1 MNYNKF
7 IFYDEQQDHIIQ
19 QIDIPND
26 FVDWVDEQLVGN
38 LYYHVPTI
46 SYFQA
51 DAPYRYQHP
60 TCIGIDYVGTSIVNE
75 FGMTLLEKMFLQ
87 WIACL
92 EGMEQSIYY
101 ANLEDISEEEIAKI
115 SSEKIEELKE
125 VFFEK
130 EAVLKQ
136 LHLCLKCTKL
146 LTLPQAVMY
155 QEGL

>member
-1 MNYNKF
+1 
-7 IFYDEQQDHIIQ
+7 
-19 QIDIPND
+19 
-26 FVDWVDEQLVGN
+26 
-38 LYYHVPTI
+38 
-46 SYFQA
+46 
-51 DAPYRYQHP
+51 
-60 TCIGIDYVGTSIVNE
+60 
-75 FGMTLLEKMFLQ
+75 
-87 WIACL
+87 
-92 EGMEQSIYY
+92 MEQTIYY